1 MGLKKGDRVVIIVIL
16 IFLFSFAIINFL
28 KSEEETNTL
37 AVIEMNGQ
45 EYKTIELYAE
55 MEKKDIIVEIN
66 KDKYFTIIAE
76 EGKIKMAESTCPNKI
91 CVNTGWISQIGE
103 SIICLPYKTAIY
115 IEEIRGDNN

>member
-115 IEEIRGDNN
+115 IEEIRSDNN